1 MIFDCIENGNMA
13 KLEECL
19 MGLNPR
25 TGLETLK
32 DEKGFTPL
40 ASAINFSQLQVL
52 CRLHEFMAGHKQKIQ
67 QGSSDSNLLQLAI
80 KNSKTGNGKKVL
92 EFVLTQ
98 WGTQLAFIR
107 NPQSGQSALH
117 LAASRGLV
125 EVFVFLLT
133 RADRSVLYDELRSGD
148 NTGQNPLHLSASNKH
163 VDVVRELLA
172 FAPTLALR
180 KDGKGETALHKAVEA
195 GEKPIVQKILEH
207 SPMSILETNDDH
219 RNAYQLAKHKI
230 DLQLKGIASHNTPS
244 PNTLEIELYLKEW
257 ILRHPGLDP
266 ATIRQLVFSSTFFI
280 LSYHI
285 KHIIDSSR
293 SWYDFSVIP
302 LYLHGG

>member
-1 MIFDCIENGNMA
+1 MQSASSSSFKLKELNCVMDSSMIFDCIENGNTA

-25 TGLETLK
+25 TGLETLR

-52 CRLHEFMAGHKQKIQ
+52 RRLHEFMAGHKQTIP

-133 RADRSVLYDELRSGD
+133 RADRSVLYDELLRSED

-163 VDVVRELLA
+163 VDVVRELLV
-172 FAPTLALR
+172 FAPTLALC
-180 KDGKGETALHKAVEA
+180 KDRKGETALHKPVEA

-207 SPMSILETNDDH
+207 SPLSILETNNDH

-244 PNTLEIELYLKEW
+244 PNALEIELYLKEW

-266 ATIRQLVFSSTFFI
+266 ATIRQLVFRVRSSFFLTI
-280 LSYHI
+280 
-285 KHIIDSSR
+285 
-293 SWYDFSVIP
+293 
-302 LYLHGG
+302 